1 MEYTKTIL
9 KGGEG
14 EIVEKKSRFISH
26 IAPVTTEEEAVSFV
40 NSIKKKHY
48 DARHNCFAY
57 IIGRKGDIKRFSDDG
72 EPSGTAGRPILD
84 ILEREGIYNAVIVVT
99 RYFGGTLLGT
109 GGLVRAYQASSQ
121 EGLRNSSVAEKLAG
135 EVLAFSADYGLL
147 GKLQYYFNKEG
158 INILK
163 EEYGVNIDYEIIAG
177 EGAKAKILADL
188 SEMSEGALEVTEKGS
203 IEYIISDGQLIL

>member
-135 EVLAFSADYGLL
+135 EVLAFSVDYGLL

-163 EEYGVNIDYEIIAG
+163 EEYGVNIEYEIIAG